1 LHRQSLAAME
11 RLYPDRQTERAE
23 RLAHHAVHGEVW
35 DKAVGYLRLAA
46 EKAVTRSTLHD
57 AVSYLDQAL
66 LALSHLPET
75 RATNGT
81 GIGRRLELRNVLH
94 PLGQLDRLLVCL
106 HEAEALAIRLDDQR
120 RLGWVSVYLGSSL
133 WQSGEPR
140 RAVELGER
148 ALSGATATGD
158 VGLRIA
164 ANWTLGPAFSVIGDY
179 PRAARHLRQN
189 IEVLQGDALTQ
200 SFGLNFLPAVQAR
213 L

>member
-1 LHRQSLAAME
+1 
-11 RLYPDRQTERAE
+11 
-23 RLAHHAVHGEVW
+23 
-35 DKAVGYLRLAA
+35 
-46 EKAVTRSTLHD
+46 
-57 AVSYLDQAL
+57 
-66 LALSHLPET
+66 
-75 RATNGT
+75 
-81 GIGRRLELRNVLH
+81 
-94 PLGQLDRLLVCL
+94 
-106 HEAEALAIRLDDQR
+106 
-120 RLGWVSVYLGSSL
+120 L

-213 L
+213 LILAAWWLAELGQLAEATPLADEAIRIAEMADHPFSIVSSHVQGGLVYLRKGELKNAIAVLERGRAYCRDHPGQPSGPILR